1 MPRTTK
7 RRALADDLRSGPS
20 RRALLAS
27 LAYFGLGTAAAHA
40 QSGGSW
46 MDGLPGFGR
55 GTGSARE
62 VSEKRERPVE
72 VLNDLRTDAT
82 PWRSDQMVD
91 NIEAAIQRYQ
101 QIAQRGGWP
110 AIPTGR
116 LLRIGENDERV
127 VILRRR
133 LMMSGDLSRNSGGD
147 SYTFDDDLEQAVKRF
162 QERHGLRV
170 TGRAELSTISQM
182 NISANSR
189 LEQLKLN
196 QRRIRELLQTRVEDR
211 YVLVN
216 AAAFQLEAVE
226 GYEVRQ
232 RHRVIVGKP
241 ERQTPVVKATIRA
254 LNFFPYWN
262 VPQSVATLDLIPRLQ
277 KEPQYLAEGTDP
289 RVQWLQ
295 RTRSSTRWR
304 STGPVPMAKI
314 VHFRQDPGPQNALG
328 LVRIDMPNS
337 ETVYMHDTP
346 MKPLFNQRSR
356 PFSAGCVRVQDVFKL
371 VEWIARYEIGWDK
384 PGRAEDVIAG
394 GQPLDVTLTRPLP
407 VYFTYVTA
415 WAEADGRIE
424 FRPRRLR
431 ARWCARPRRRT
442 RSRCR
447 AAANP
452 APGARTLSG
461 ITTDVSC
468 AAVQHL
474 LTCAGDFPRGEPM
487 SNKFAFTASPAGEW
501 RVISQQAV
509 IGDDLPTCSGTCR
522 WHRPDAESAVAPGLD
537 RCTA

>member
-1 MPRTTK
+1 M
-7 RRALADDLRSGPS
+7 
-20 RRALLAS
+20 
-27 LAYFGLGTAAAHA
+27 AYLGLGAASGHA

-55 GTGSARE
+55 GSGSARE
-62 VSEKRERPVE
+62 ISEKRERPVE
-72 VLNDLRTDAT
+72 VLNDLRSDAT

-91 NIEAAIQRYQ
+91 NIEQAIQRYQ
-101 QIAQRGGWP
+101 QIVQKGGWP

-133 LMMSGDLSRNSGGD
+133 LIMSGDLSRNTGGD

-182 NISANSR
+182 NISANAR

-196 QRRIRELLQTRVEDR
+196 QRRVRELLQSRIEDR

-277 KEPQYLAEGTDP
+277 KEPEYLTKELIRAYNGYKGPELDP
-289 RVQWLQ
+289 MGVDWSRADGKV
-295 RTRSSTRWR
+295 
-304 STGPVPMAKI
+304 

-371 VEWIARYEIGWDK
+371 VEWIARHEIGWDK
-384 PGRAEDVIAG
+384 PGRADDVIAA

-407 VYFTYVTA
+407 VYFTYITA
-415 WAEADGRIE
+415 WAEADGRVE
-424 FRPRRLR
+424 FRPDVYGRD
-431 ARWCARPRRRT
+431 
-442 RSRCR
+442 
-447 AAANP
+447 
-452 APGARTLSG
+452 GARDL
-461 ITTDVSC
+461 
-468 AAVQHL
+468 
-474 LTCAGDFPRGEPM
+474 
-487 SNKFAFTASPAGEW
+487 AGE
-501 RVISQQAV
+501 R
-509 IGDDLPTCSGTCR
+509 D
-522 WHRPDAESAVAPGLD
+522 PDAAPPPTQLQ
-537 RCTA
+537 ALAP